1 MIFVGILMYIFGSIG
16 NILNIYI
23 FTKWCRSKK
32 TSKYSC
38 CSRKSNSPLYLLGS
52 SISNLIVIIY
62 PLLTRILLD
71 GYEYSIKESN
81 KFLLCKLRYYILHTF
96 DLLSLTCVCLATF
109 DRYLISSR
117 KVHLRK
123 LITTKKQTKSI
134 ILFIFFL
141 LGLHSIPIIIYND
154 ISKTG
159 HCIILSKFYSYYYL
173 YIFQIFLHGIIPI
186 IFLSIFG
193 LLTLK
198 QLRIIS
204 KRKNHYGMM
213 NSDKQ
218 LSRMLLLLSLT
229 IILSSIPYCIEQSYY
244 VLFNENNR
252 KQTSYLFLYHV
263 TCSILFYTNPVFSF
277 CIYYISTRN
286 FRSQVHQIFFPR
298 KKFSLLCFS

>member
-1 MIFVGILMYIFGSIG
+1 
-16 NILNIYI
+16 
-23 FTKWCRSKK
+23 
-32 TSKYSC
+32 
-38 CSRKSNSPLYLLGS
+38 
-52 SISNLIVIIY
+52 
-62 PLLTRILLD
+62 
-71 GYEYSIKESN
+71 
-81 KFLLCKLRYYILHTF
+81 
-96 DLLSLTCVCLATF
+96 
-109 DRYLISSR
+109 
-117 KVHLRK
+117 
-123 LITTKKQTKSI
+123 
-134 ILFIFFL
+134 
-141 LGLHSIPIIIYND
+141 
-154 ISKTG
+154 
-159 HCIILSKFYSYYYL
+159 
-173 YIFQIFLHGIIPI
+173 
-186 IFLSIFG
+186 
-193 LLTLK
+193 
-198 QLRIIS
+198 